1 MLNTC
6 YFYCEQCKKE
16 RHFVPLHRAFKF
28 AGVSRS
34 TMYYWIDKQWVHWRE
49 LPSGRRII
57 CEESL
62 SHSAKGNSDA
72 GPPAEK
78 SSRKGTAA

>member
-1 MLNTC
+1 MQNISC
-6 YFYCEQCKKE
+6 FFSERCKKE
-16 RHFVPLHRAFKF
+16 THFIRLHQAFKA

-34 TMYYWIDKQWVHWRE
+34 TIYYWIDKQWVHWRE

-62 SHSAKGNSDA
+62 SHPSPNSSKG
-72 GPPAEK
+72 
-78 SSRKGTAA
+78 AAA